1 MNLYSEIYSAYYNII
16 STLLRKGTFTGS
28 ELSQIADEK
37 GFGETMLYL
46 IPKISDGSLS
56 IFEKDGELYTSVL
69 SNMAEPQNIPL
80 SLLQKRWL
88 KSVLGDRRIRLFL
101 DGSQI
106 NLLKSGLD
114 LVEPLFKAEDFEYV
128 DRFTDGDDFESEEY
142 QRIFRTVLCAIKQR
156 EVLDISFNSRTN
168 KRVHYHFIPCKLE
181 YSVKNDRFRL
191 LAVEKN
197 NLSENEKNNKDRL
210 FTINL
215 SRISEVFGT
224 GTYID
229 KALEPDID
237 QLITAS
243 YYKEPVT
250 LHIKTERNAL
260 ERAMLQFA
268 SYKKNTTRINDNLYK
283 CEIYYNEGNETELL
297 IEVLSFGSAVE
308 VIGNE
313 RFLKQ
318 LKQRLEKQNELM
330 SLLAE

>member
-28 ELSQIADEK
+28 ELSKVVEQK

-46 IPKISDGSLS
+46 IPKIADGTLS
-56 IFEKDGELYTSVL
+56 IFEKEGELYTSVL
-69 SNMAEPQNIPL
+69 SNEASSQNIPL

-88 KSVLGDRRIRLFL
+88 RSVLEDRRIRLFL
-101 DGSQI
+101 DDSEVDV
-106 NLLKSGLD
+106 LKSGLD
-114 LVEPLFKAEDFEYV
+114 SIEPLFEAEDFEYV
-128 DRFTDGDDFESEEY
+128 DRFTDGDDFESKEY
-142 QRIFRTVLCAIKQR
+142 RSTFRTVLCAIKHR
-156 EVLDISFNSRTN
+156 EVLDISFNSRTK

-191 LAVEKN
+191 LAVERK
-197 NLSENEKNNKDRL
+197 NLSESEKKSKDRL
-210 FTINL
+210 YTINL
-215 SRISEVFGT
+215 SRISEVSGT
-224 GTYID
+224 GIYID
-229 KALEPDID
+229 EALEPDLD
-237 QLITAS
+237 ELITAS

-268 SYKKNTTRINDNLYK
+268 SYKKNTTRINDDLYK